1 MSCAAFWDEVGQ
13 LLVDAFNSVF
23 TSPQHQPLLS
33 QRQRLGLIA
42 LIYKGGGKPRDRANS
57 YRPIT
62 LLNADVKILAKVL
75 ALRYGDVLDSVIDG
89 TQTAS
94 VPGRDIAD
102 NVLCHL
108 EEIDYLAAVQQPGVV
123 LFLDYERHMTA

>member
-1 MSCAAFWDEVGQ
+1 M
-13 LLVDAFNSVF
+13 
-23 TSPQHQPLLS
+23 
-33 QRQRLGLIA
+33 IA
-42 LIYKGGGKPRDRANS
+42 LIYKGGGKPRDSANS

-75 ALRYGDVLDSVIDG
+75 ALRYGEVLDSVIDG
-89 TQTAS
+89 TQTAF

-108 EEIDYLAAVQQPGVV
+108 EEVDYLGSSAAAGLYAVPRLRKGLRPLGQGVAV
-123 LFLDYERHMTA
+123 SVNGLLGVPCKCSAVGAATAAGH